1 MSEKQNAPASSVP
14 DAGDNELKKLQKKCD
29 EYLNGWKRAKA
40 DYLNLKKEQEKH
52 QTEMIQFANA
62 VLLAQLVPIYDSF
75 KKAFEQVP
83 KDQKSTNWVAGM
95 DQIYKQMEAFLNNL
109 GIVEIKTVGEIFDP
123 QLHEAVSNKKVQG
136 KKENEIIEEVATGY
150 TLHGR
155 VLEPAKVI
163 VNS

>member
-1 MSEKQNAPASSVP
+1 
-14 DAGDNELKKLQKKCD
+14 
-29 EYLNGWKRAKA
+29 
-40 DYLNLKKEQEKH
+40 
-52 QTEMIQFANA
+52 MIQFANA

-123 QLHEAVSNKKVQG
+123 QLHEAVSKKKVQG